1 MCFKSQLLKEFA
13 QATHMQSKFMTW
25 TSECKTFSVSFEKNL
40 LKKLVDY
47 ITNSFINET
56 GGVIVGRY
64 SEDRTTAL
72 ISDFLPPP
80 QDSQM
85 YRNVF
90 VRGVKGLTNV
100 LSKLWIGKERRY
112 YLGEWH
118 YHPSKYLIPSKTDL
132 EQMIAINHEP
142 RFQCKEPIMIIVGKF
157 VEDNLPIIVMVFK
170 ESKTYQLKQI
180 SYNCSDNL
188 FDCRKS

>member
-1 MCFKSQLLKEFA
+1 
-13 QATHMQSKFMTW
+13 MQNDFMTW
-25 TSECKTFSVSFEKNL
+25 TSECKTLSVTIEKFL
-40 LKKLVDY
+40 LKKLADFV
-47 ITNSFINET
+47 TNSDCIET

-64 SEDRTTAL
+64 SDDRTTAL

-80 QDSQM
+80 KDSVMQ
-85 YRNVF
+85 RNSF
-90 VRGVKGLTNV
+90 VRGVKGLKK
-100 LSKLWIGKERRY
+100 KLRKIWTGKDRRY